1 MNEDIVKK
9 AQAMAEDFTN
19 EGKSSLGVGTFL
31 SAFNFD
37 PVLFSDLKV
46 EHEDVVWIWEGFLAK
61 GQLTL
66 LSAFWKA
73 GKSTL
78 IGQLLKA
85 MQEGKE
91 LAGKPTR
98 PCKTLILSEESKSIW
113 ARRFEEL
120 GINSTGWV
128 LSRPVR
134 YRLNYNQWVDLLG
147 KSSEYCKNN
156 EIELLIVDTISGFW
170 NVQRENDAGEVQSA
184 LLALNPLLES
194 NISVLLIHHF
204 RKSGG
209 EEFTASRG
217 SGALG
222 SSPDILIEFKRT
234 NANDPNSNQRTLQTA
249 SRLEE
254 SPREVV
260 IELVDG
266 EYITLGTKAEVS
278 KKAKLSYLLSLLP
291 TAPDGLTTAQ
301 IVEEWKSDEAEITA
315 PGQRSIRNYLSELQ
329 KSGEVV
335 IVGETTVGRTNAPLY
350 GKVNNAG
357 KERPLP
363 IRDFPRSNA
372 CYTCGSTKKWR
383 RFDGVLVCA
392 ECHPPASGEQII
404 EQVEEET

>member
-1 MNEDIVKK
+1 MNEELIRK
-9 AQAMAEDFTN
+9 AQAMADDFTN
-19 EGKSSLGVGTFL
+19 EGKSVVRGGTFL
-31 SAFNFD
+31 SAFNFA
-37 PVLFSDLKV
+37 PVLLSDLTN
-46 EHEDVVWIWEGFLAK
+46 EQGDIDWIWEGFLARGHK
-61 GQLTL
+61 TL
-66 LSAFWKA
+66 FSALWKS

-78 IGQLLKA
+78 IAQLLKA
-85 MQEGKE
+85 IQDGKE
-91 LAGKPTR
+91 LAGKSTK
-98 PCKTLILSEESKSIW
+98 PCKVLILSEESQPIW
-113 ARRFEEL
+113 ARRREEL
-120 GINSTGWV
+120 GIDLTVWV
-128 LSRPVR
+128 ESRPVK
-134 YRLNYNQWVDLLG
+134 YRLGYKEWVGLIG
-147 KSSEYCKNN
+147 KCSEFCK
-156 EIELLIVDTISGFW
+156 EKDIELLIIDTISEFW
-170 NVQRENDAGEVQSA
+170 SVQHENDASEVQAA
-184 LLALNPLLES
+184 LLALNPLVD
-194 NISVLLIHHF
+194 NNVSVLLVHHF

-209 EEFTASRG
+209 DEGTASRG

-222 SSPDILIEFKRT
+222 SNPDILIEFSRLDAT
-234 NANDPNSNQRTLQTA
+234 DPNSSQRTLKTY
-249 SRLEE
+249 SRFEE

-260 IELVDG
+260 IDLVDG

-278 KKAKLSYLLSLLP
+278 KKARLSYLLSLLP
-291 TAPDGLTTAQ
+291 AAPDGLTTAQ

-392 ECHPPASGEQII
+392 ECHPPASAEQII